1 MRRSCRR
8 NCRQVRG
15 TEKYFVGFRLLQ
27 EWLYLD
33 TQALK
38 ELHGQD
44 LAISCKCNRAKMRV
58 YYVPATELLQQ
69 RLRRLAVEAVVE
81 LRVGRG

>member
-1 MRRSCRR
+1 
-8 NCRQVRG
+8 
-15 TEKYFVGFRLLQ
+15 
-27 EWLYLD
+27 
-33 TQALK
+33 
-38 ELHGQD
+38 
-44 LAISCKCNRAKMRV
+44 MRV